1 MLKRLLSSVF
11 LCFALVFGTVS
22 AASGASYTV
31 KYDCDIGTGTMT
43 QGTATGGSLYTPKA
57 SQCTP
62 PAGSHFA
69 GWVVYGTS
77 DIRYPEQPF
86 TYNYGTNTVFVAKY
100 HKGKFS
106 VETGQIAA
114 NGTFSFTM
122 SAKGTFTVLCG
133 DNGTLSGTGVQVDG
147 ETIVR
152 SNTTEATYTCTYP
165 AAGSYI
171 IQFDS
176 TSVTQYSKPSSNY
189 YTGDPSTTT
198 VKSPLGFVN
207 NTNVVAIFGS
217 LSNLFPYVSSTYY
230 PRFVH
235 AFYGCTSLWYIP
247 QDLFGTITTNT
258 STIYVFY
265 STFRGCTSLITV
277 PGKLFS
283 SVSVIGSSGFS
294 STFNNCSNLSE
305 IPEGFFANVSIT
317 STGQTGVFGSTFAN
331 CTTIRTIPK
340 DLFAGITDTASGLF
354 YGTFSGCSGLESIP
368 AKLFMSVNPS
378 TTGGAMSLFQGTFK
392 NCTNLIDIEDGLF
405 DGVTRL
411 GTSTFNETFS
421 GCSKLKKIPDLFVN
435 LNNASG
441 SSAFKNTFSGC
452 SMLQF
457 VPEKLF
463 FGVTAGNSNM
473 FEQTFLDCTALTEVP
488 NGMFGNV
495 ASGGSSMFKGTFK
508 GCTMLESLPT
518 DLFASINSTSSSH
531 TGMFYETFSGCT
543 SLKAVPSDVF
553 AGIPTGAQNMFYGT
567 FYDCTNLK
575 DIGSD
580 GGGLFRNISNT
591 ASTATHM
598 FYQTFYGCSKL
609 LYVPA
614 DTFAQI
620 PVGAAYMFYQTFRG
634 CTDLEAIGDGLFK
647 SIQTTTSSD
656 TYMFNQTFYGCSSLS
671 AIPDDTFAGITV
683 GASYMFGDTFYGCS
697 SISAIG
703 PLFEN
708 INTTTGATYMFSST
722 FRGCANVTYVDK
734 FLFKHITDA
743 PTGMFSQTFSGNSS
757 LVNIRADL
765 FSNIQSV
772 ASNTFYS
779 TFFGCSSLTGI
790 PVGLF
795 SGITTLNTPNSL
807 FFQTFSGCSSLTEI
821 PDDLFDKITT
831 SAESMFGS
839 TFTNCT
845 GLRSIPETLFR
856 RISVGAKSLFNSTFS
871 GCTGLRS
878 IPDALFA
885 NITTGAETMFTRAFY
900 GCTGLTGYVPKKL
913 FRGLIENHV
922 SPSTNMFNHTF
933 TSTGL
938 STSCGTGMQEAW
950 TGTSEWNTYVSYKTS
965 PWNSSTV
972 KVSCEYVSYTVT
984 YNCGN
989 CTGGSQT
996 PPNSTTVT
1004 YNSSFSPAS
1013 NSGRC
1018 IAPNSG
1024 YTFAGWAVSNTNP
1037 VVYRQ
1042 PNTSFTWNYTENKTF
1057 TATCN
1062 PRNVTM
1068 NWFGEDGT
1076 TPFTPSNSAANQC
1089 VYDTSVTIP
1098 SNTPSK
1104 SGYHFVGWCL
1114 DTGLSPY
1121 WSEEWDMGYAT
1132 SGLYWDAS
1140 HARWEPIVQ
1149 NGYTMYD
1156 EFGSGATS
1164 GGLNPGEW
1172 GYTFDT
1178 STGKELLGRALCS
1191 ATPGTHAQSGTPN
1204 QNTSGQHCWCAG
1216 IKYAESCEIASPSWV
1231 YSYNLNTEAD
1241 CNAECAV
1248 QCVSDVYSDIDFGQ
1262 AIFGVT
1268 Q

>member
-31 KYDCDIGTGTMT
+31 KYDCGIGTGTMT
-43 QGTATGGSLYTPKA
+43 AGTATGGSLYTPKV

-62 PAGSHFA
+62 PTGSHFA
-69 GWVVYGTS
+69 GWQVENFG

-86 TYNYGTNTVFVAKY
+86 VYNYGTKTVFIAKY

-133 DNGTLSGTGVQVDG
+133 DGTLTGTGVQVDG

-152 SNTTEATYTCTYP
+152 SDTTEATYTCTYP

-171 IQFDS
+171 VSFDS
-176 TSVTQYSKPSSNY
+176 TSVTQYSNPSGTNY
-189 YTGDPSTTT
+189 LTVDPSTTS
-198 VKSPLGFVN
+198 VKSPLGFAN

-235 AFYGCTSLWYIP
+235 SFNGCTSLWYIP
-247 QDLFGTITTNT
+247 QGLFGTITTNT
-258 STIYVFY
+258 STNTVFY
-265 STFRGCTSLITV
+265 YTFCGCSSLITV
-277 PGKLFS
+277 PRNLFS
-283 SVSVIGSSGFS
+283 SVSVIGFSGFRG
-294 STFNNCSNLSE
+294 TFRNCSNLSK
-305 IPEGFFANVSIT
+305 IPDGFFANVSIT
-317 STGQTGVFGSTFAN
+317 GAGQTSVFSGTFAD

-340 DLFAGITDTASGLF
+340 DLFAGITDTANNLF
-354 YGTFSGCSGLESIP
+354 TGTFSGCSSLESIP
-368 AKLFMSVNPS
+368 AKLFMFVNPS
-378 TTGGAMSLFQGTFK
+378 TTGRATNLFQGTFR
-392 NCTNLIDIEDGLF
+392 NCTNLTDIEDGLF

-411 GTSTFNETFS
+411 GTSTFEETFS
-421 GCSKLKKIPDLFVN
+421 GCSLLEEIPDLFVN

-441 SSAFKNTFSGC
+441 FSAFKGTFSGC
-452 SMLQF
+452 SRLKDI
-457 VPEKLF
+457 PEKLF

-473 FEQTFLDCTALTEVP
+473 FEQTFLDCIALEGVP

-495 ASGGSSMFKGTFK
+495 ASGGASMFKQTFK
-508 GCTMLESLPT
+508 GCTLLEKLPT
-518 DLFASINSTSSSH
+518 DLFASITSTSSSH
-531 TGMFYETFSGCT
+531 TEMFKETFSGCT
-543 SLKAVPSDVF
+543 SLIAVPSDVF
-553 AGIPTGAQNMFYGT
+553 AQIPTGASGMFYQT
-567 FYDCTNLK
+567 FYNCINLK

-580 GGGLFRNISNT
+580 GDGLFRNISNT
-591 ASTATHM
+591 ASTNTYM

-609 LYVPA
+609 AYVPT

-620 PVGAAYMFYQTFRG
+620 PTGASRMFSQTFYN
-634 CTDLEAIGDGLFK
+634 CTDLEAIGNGLFK

-656 TYMFNQTFYGCSSLS
+656 TYMFFQTFYNCSSLS

-683 GASYMFGDTFYGCS
+683 GATHMFDSTFCGCS

-708 INTTTGATYMFSST
+708 IDTTTGATSMFSGT
-722 FRGCANVTYVDK
+722 FWGCVNVTFVDK
-734 FLFKHITDA
+734 FLFRGIRDA
-743 PTGMFSQTFSGNSS
+743 QVGMFYQTFCNNSS
-757 LVNIRADL
+757 LVSIPAEL

-772 ASNTFYS
+772 ASNAFAG
-779 TFFGCSSLTGI
+779 TFFGCSSLAAI
-790 PVGLF
+790 PGGLF
-795 SGITTLNTPNSL
+795 YGITTFNTPNSL
-807 FFQTFSGCSSLTEI
+807 FYQTFTGCSSLTEI

-831 SAESMFGS
+831 SAEAMFME
-839 TFTNCT
+839 TFSNCT
-845 GLRSIPETLFR
+845 GLTSIPEVLFR
-856 RISVGAKSLFNSTFS
+856 RISVGAKSMFEYTFNQ
-871 GCTGLRS
+871 CRGLRS

-885 NITTGAETMFTRAFY
+885 NITTGAESMFSSTFY
-900 GCTGLTGYVPKKL
+900 GCTGLTGYVPKNL
-913 FRGLIENHV
+913 FRGLIANHV
-922 SPSTNMFNHTF
+922 SPSTNMFSNTF
-933 TSTGL
+933 TNTGL

-950 TGTSEWNTYVSYKTS
+950 TGTSEWSTYVSYKNS
-965 PWNSSTV
+965 PWNTSTV
-972 KVSCEYVSYTVT
+972 KVSCEYMSYTVT
-984 YNCGN
+984 YNCGTT

-996 PPNSTTVT
+996 PPNSVTV
-1004 YNSSFSPAS
+1004 YYGNPFSPAS

-1018 IAPNSG
+1018 DPENAG

-1042 PNTSFTWNYTENKTF
+1042 PNSSFTWNYTENKTF

-1089 VYDTSVTIP
+1089 VYDTTVTIP
-1098 SNTPSK
+1098 NNTPNK

-1114 DTGLSPY
+1114 NSLLSSY
-1121 WSEEWDMGYAT
+1121 YQAIQNET
-1132 SGLYWDAS
+1132 IYWDAQ
-1140 HARWEPIVQ
+1140 HVRWEPIVPFPD
-1149 NGYTMYD
+1149 GYTMG
-1156 EFGSGATS
+1156 EEWTGTSS

-1172 GYTFDT
+1172 GYTF
-1178 STGKELLGRALCS
+1178 STGELLGRALCS
-1191 ATPGTHAQSGTPN
+1191 SNAGTYLQSGNPN

-1216 IKYAESCEIASPSWV
+1216 VKYAESCESTSPSWFYAYDFV
-1231 YSYNLNTEAD
+1231 DEVS
-1241 CNAECAV
+1241 CKSECA
-1248 QCVSDVYSDIDFGQ
+1248 QLCVYDMYDDSPFW
-1262 AIFGVT
+1262 AAMFGVT